1 MPAIGNIVLKDA
13 AATPLDHT
21 FSPVTTNGSKGEW
34 ANRSGTTPRGFETLQ
49 LEMAKPSG
57 GSTAYRLKTG
67 FNDPVEA
74 TVNGVVTV
82 VRNGSGSSSLNFSPD
97 STAQE
102 RLDILAMHASLYSSA
117 FVKAMVQNLE
127 PAY

>member
-1 MPAIGNIVLKDA
+1 MPAIGNLVLKDA

-34 ANRSGTTPRGFETLQ
+34 ANRVGTTPKGFETLQ
-49 LEMAKPSG
+49 LEVLKPSG
-57 GSTAYRLKTG
+57 GSTAYRLKAG
-67 FNDPVEA
+67 LNDPVEA
-74 TVNGVVTV
+74 TVNGVVSV
-82 VRNGSGSSSLNFSPD
+82 VRNCSFSCSLNFSPD

-102 RLDILAMHASLYSSA
+102 RLDLLALVASL
-117 FVKAMVQNLE
+117 FGHVTVKSMVQNLE